1 MRSWEE
7 PGPRPTATPCGCVKP
22 ALETG
27 NLLTEPIG
35 YLESCFSAKNGT
47 PRQPSICSHSRAC
60 LRIRKSIFNNPEH
73 SLMGLEQFSH
83 VWILFVFH
91 KNGHLSCKAKVQPP
105 RLNGAKTGVFA
116 TRSPHRPNAIGLT
129 LAKLEKVDGG
139 AVYLSGID
147 MIHGTPVLDIKPYIA
162 DYDSPQNLIE
172 PLGDCDLQSNECNPK
187 AVSWSDGNTDS
198 CAQQQQISGCE
209 EPQSC
214 SRTKETP
221 KSAEDG
227 TSGENSMQHIDAA
240 KIQQS
245 SPKHRE
251 IAADLG
257 LDCRSGQ
264 TLSVAEQQIGAHRP
278 EKSSSDEGTDKRPRR
293 RKEVV
298 VPQEKGVEV
307 QAVAPPCPSVKA
319 GAAPRSVVPSWVREA
334 PVAVL
339 QVRFTP
345 HAEMDLEHL
354 GSEDGGQASFK
365 YFQSA
370 EEARRAIEAV
380 LSADPR
386 STYRRKL
393 CQDRLF
399 YFTVDIAHVT
409 CWFGDGFA
417 EVLRIKPSSDPV
429 HMTDPV
435 ESLVSMG
442 S

>member
-1 MRSWEE
+1 MRDLKES
-7 PGPRPTATPCGCVKP
+7 RPCATATRCGCVKP

-91 KNGHLSCKAKVQPP
+91 KNGHLSYKAKVQPP
-105 RLNGAKTGVFA
+105 RLNGAKTGIFS

-129 LAKLEKVDGG
+129 LAKLERVEGG

-162 DYDSPQNLIE
+162 DYDSPQTLIE
-172 PLGDCDLQSNECNPK
+172 SSGDFTLRNNQHKPKTVSQSEGK
-187 AVSWSDGNTDS
+187 TDS
-198 CAQQQQISGCE
+198 CDWQQLSE
-209 EPQSC
+209 Y
-214 SRTKETP
+214 KESQPCRCTTEKP
-221 KSAEDG
+221 KCPEDR
-227 TSGENSMQHIDAA
+227 TSGENIAGSDDAA
-240 KIQQS
+240 NTQQS
-245 SPKHRE
+245 SPEPRE
-251 IAADLG
+251 RAAELG
-257 LDCRSGQ
+257 EESSPRVAQEQSGPRIQ
-264 TLSVAEQQIGAHRP
+264 
-278 EKSSSDEGTDKRPRR
+278 EKSPSEEQEDSRLKRG
-293 RKEVV
+293 E
-298 VPQEKGVEV
+298 E
-307 QAVAPPCPSVKA
+307 AVAPEGHDPEMSPKAPSRVA
-319 GAAPRSVVPSWVREA
+319 GAAHCSVVPAWVREA
-334 PVAVL
+334 PVATL
-339 QVRFTP
+339 EVRFTP

-354 GSEDGGQASFK
+354 SSGEPGVGHTSFK

-370 EEARRAIEAV
+370 EEARHAIEAV

-386 STYRRKL
+386 SVYRRKL

-399 YFTVDIAHVT
+399 YFTVDTAHVT

-417 EVLRIKPSSDPV
+417 EVLRIKPASEPV
-429 HMTDPV
+429 QMSKLAESPV
-435 ESLVSMG
+435 SLG

>member
-1 MRSWEE
+1 MRVLEE
-7 PGPRPTATPCGCVKP
+7 TGPEATATPCGCVKP

-27 NLLTEPIG
+27 NLLTEPVG

-47 PRQPSICSHSRAC
+47 PRQPSVCSHSRAC

-105 RLNGAKTGVFA
+105 RLNGAKTGVFS

-129 LAKLEKVDGG
+129 LAKLEKIEGG
-139 AVYLSGID
+139 AIYLSGID

-162 DYDSPQNLIE
+162 EYDSPQSPIE
-172 PLGDCDLQSNECNPK
+172 PLQDFNLQNNRHKHPNMPQSGGKNDNCD
-187 AVSWSDGNTDS
+187 
-198 CAQQQQISGCE
+198 QQQLSRCDK
-209 EPQSC
+209 PQPDSH
-214 SRTKETP
+214 TKEKLKCP
-221 KSAEDG
+221 KDR
-227 TSGENSMQHIDAA
+227 TSGENYMKRGNSTKTWQN
-240 KIQQS
+240 

-251 IAADLG
+251 IVGDLG
-257 LDCRSGQ
+257 VESRSDQ
-264 TLSVAEQQIGAHRP
+264 SPSVTEEQIGP
-278 EKSSSDEGTDKRPRR
+278 YFLEKSFSEEGTERR
-293 RKEVV
+293 LRLGKEAEIA
-298 VPQEKGVEV
+298 QGSSAEV
-307 QAVAPPCPSVKA
+307 QP
-319 GAAPRSVVPSWVREA
+319 AAPRCPPRRAAAARCSVVPAWVSEA
-334 PVAVL
+334 PVGTL
-339 QVRFTP
+339 EVRFTP

-354 GSEDGGQASFK
+354 SSGDGSRSSFK
-365 YFQSA
+365 YFQST
-370 EEARRAIEAV
+370 EEARHAIEAV

-386 STYRRKL
+386 SVYRRKL

-417 EVLRIKPSSDPV
+417 EVLRIKPALEPV
-429 HMTDPV
+429 QVTDPT
-435 ESLVSMG
+435 ESLVSLG